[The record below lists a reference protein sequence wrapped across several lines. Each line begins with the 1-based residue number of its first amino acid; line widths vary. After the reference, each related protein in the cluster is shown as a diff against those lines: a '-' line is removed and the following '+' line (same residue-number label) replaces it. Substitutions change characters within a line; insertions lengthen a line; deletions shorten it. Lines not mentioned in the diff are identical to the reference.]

1 MKRRKRQRCQHAPS
15 GDNGSG
21 VGDKQ
26 MQKLAFVDGL
36 CSIVSGFVVQL
47 NFINSENRGCAE
59 ILSWH
64 CVRMI
69 WVKKE
74 KERKLK

>member
-1 MKRRKRQRCQHAPS
+1 MPS

-26 MQKLAFVDGL
+26 MQMLAFVDGL

-47 NFINSENRGCAE
+47 NFINGENRGCAE
-59 ILSWH
+59 IRSWH
-64 CVRMI
+64 CVRML
-69 WVKKE
+69 WVEEREGE
-74 KERKLK
+74 KA